1 MEQKIDNY
9 QIQAQRARQRFL
21 TYDQQQIIAKSPL
34 TFDDDYLYLPVLDR
48 TCMIRR
54 QTGELFW
61 QAGGV
66 CTPSHDPSDAMT
78 IFDYLCDS
86 RRDRCLSGEFIAMA
100 NFGHQFHSGLLE
112 SGAPSALERRAD
124 QDLPDLCDSRRDRCL
139 SGEFIA
145 MANFGHQFH
154 SGLLE
159 SGAPS
164 ALERRA
170 DQDLPEFCRVC
181 RALGGEPVIGGDAGF
196 QLRFFPDLPVVL
208 RFWASDEE
216 FPAQLR
222 FYWDKNT
229 LFYLRYE
236 TMYYALGI
244 LQSRLLYLINQ
255 V

>member
-61 QAGGV
+61 KEGGI

-78 IFDYLCDS
+78 VFDYLCDS
-86 RRDRCLSGEFIAMA
+86 RRERCLSGEFIAMA
-100 NFGHQFHSGLLE
+100 NFSHQFHSGLLE

-124 QDLPDLCDSRRDRCL
+124 QDLP
-139 SGEFIA
+139 G
-145 MANFGHQFH
+145 
-154 SGLLE
+154 
-159 SGAPS
+159 
-164 ALERRA
+164 
-170 DQDLPEFCRVC
+170 FCRAC
-181 RALGGEPVIGGDAGF
+181 RALGGEQVTGGDAGF
-196 QLRFFPDLPVVL
+196 RLRFFPDLPVLL

-244 LQSRLLYLINQ
+244 LQNRLLHLINHG
-255 V
+255 

>member
-66 CTPSHDPSDAMT
+66 CTPSHDPSDATT

-124 QDLPDLCDSRRDRCL
+124 QDLP
-139 SGEFIA
+139 G
-145 MANFGHQFH
+145 
-154 SGLLE
+154 
-159 SGAPS
+159 
-164 ALERRA
+164 
-170 DQDLPEFCRVC
+170 FCRAC
-181 RALGGEPVIGGDAGF
+181 RALGGEPVTGGDAGF

>member
-61 QAGGV
+61 QAGVV

-124 QDLPDLCDSRRDRCL
+124 QDLP
-139 SGEFIA
+139 G
-145 MANFGHQFH
+145 
-154 SGLLE
+154 
-159 SGAPS
+159 
-164 ALERRA
+164 
-170 DQDLPEFCRVC
+170 FCRAC
-181 RALGGEPVIGGDAGF
+181 RALGGEPVTGGDAGF

>member
-86 RRDRCLSGEFIAMA
+86 HRDRCLSGEFIAMA

-124 QDLPDLCDSRRDRCL
+124 QDLP
-139 SGEFIA
+139 G
-145 MANFGHQFH
+145 
-154 SGLLE
+154 
-159 SGAPS
+159 
-164 ALERRA
+164 
-170 DQDLPEFCRVC
+170 FCRVC

>member
-1 MEQKIDNY
+1 
-9 QIQAQRARQRFL
+9 
-21 TYDQQQIIAKSPL
+21 
-34 TFDDDYLYLPVLDR
+34 
-48 TCMIRR
+48 
-54 QTGELFW
+54 
-61 QAGGV
+61 
-66 CTPSHDPSDAMT
+66 MT
-78 IFDYLCDS
+78 IFDY
-86 RRDRCLSGEFIAMA
+86 
-100 NFGHQFHSGLLE
+100 
-112 SGAPSALERRAD
+112 
-124 QDLPDLCDSRRDRCL
+124 LCDSRRDRCL

>member
-1 MEQKIDNY
+1 
-9 QIQAQRARQRFL
+9 
-21 TYDQQQIIAKSPL
+21 
-34 TFDDDYLYLPVLDR
+34 
-48 TCMIRR
+48 
-54 QTGELFW
+54 
-61 QAGGV
+61 
-66 CTPSHDPSDAMT
+66 MT

-124 QDLPDLCDSRRDRCL
+124 QDLP
-139 SGEFIA
+139 G
-145 MANFGHQFH
+145 
-154 SGLLE
+154 
-159 SGAPS
+159 
-164 ALERRA
+164 
-170 DQDLPEFCRVC
+170 FCRAC
-181 RALGGEPVIGGDAGF
+181 RALGGEPVTGGDAGF
-196 QLRFFPDLPVVL
+196 RLRFFPDLPVVL

>member
-66 CTPSHDPSDAMT
+66 CTPSHDPSDATT

-124 QDLPDLCDSRRDRCL
+124 QDLP
-139 SGEFIA
+139 G
-145 MANFGHQFH
+145 
-154 SGLLE
+154 
-159 SGAPS
+159 
-164 ALERRA
+164 
-170 DQDLPEFCRVC
+170 FCRAC
-181 RALGGEPVIGGDAGF
+181 RALGGEPVTGGDAGF
-196 QLRFFPDLPVVL
+196 RLRFFPDLPVVL

>member
-1 MEQKIDNY
+1 MTHPGVPQCGTPFFRRNAMEQKIDNY

-61 QAGGV
+61 QECGV
-66 CTPSHDPSDAMT
+66 CTPSHDPCDAMT

-86 RRDRCLSGEFIAMA
+86 RRDRYLSGEFIAMA

-124 QDLPDLCDSRRDRCL
+124 QDLP
-139 SGEFIA
+139 G
-145 MANFGHQFH
+145 
-154 SGLLE
+154 
-159 SGAPS
+159 
-164 ALERRA
+164 
-170 DQDLPEFCRVC
+170 FCRVC
-181 RALGGEPVIGGDAGF
+181 RALGGEPVTGGDAGF
-196 QLRFFPDLPVVL
+196 RLRFFPDLPVVL

>member
-48 TCMIRR
+48 TCMIQR

-61 QAGGV
+61 QECDI

-124 QDLPDLCDSRRDRCL
+124 QDLP
-139 SGEFIA
+139 G
-145 MANFGHQFH
+145 
-154 SGLLE
+154 
-159 SGAPS
+159 
-164 ALERRA
+164 
-170 DQDLPEFCRVC
+170 FCRAC
-181 RALGGEPVIGGDAGF
+181 RALGGEPVTGGDAGF
-196 QLRFFPDLPVVL
+196 RLRFFPDLPVVL

>member
-124 QDLPDLCDSRRDRCL
+124 QDLP
-139 SGEFIA
+139 G
-145 MANFGHQFH
+145 
-154 SGLLE
+154 
-159 SGAPS
+159 
-164 ALERRA
+164 
-170 DQDLPEFCRVC
+170 FCRAC
-181 RALGGEPVIGGDAGF
+181 RALGGEPVTGGDAGF
-196 QLRFFPDLPVVL
+196 RLRFFPDLPVVL

>member
-9 QIQAQRARQRFL
+9 QIQAQRAGQRFL

-66 CTPSHDPSDAMT
+66 CTPSHDPSDATT

-124 QDLPDLCDSRRDRCL
+124 QDLP
-139 SGEFIA
+139 G
-145 MANFGHQFH
+145 
-154 SGLLE
+154 
-159 SGAPS
+159 
-164 ALERRA
+164 
-170 DQDLPEFCRVC
+170 FCRAC
-181 RALGGEPVIGGDAGF
+181 RALGGEPVTGGDAGF

>member
-124 QDLPDLCDSRRDRCL
+124 QDLP
-139 SGEFIA
+139 G
-145 MANFGHQFH
+145 
-154 SGLLE
+154 
-159 SGAPS
+159 
-164 ALERRA
+164 
-170 DQDLPEFCRVC
+170 FCWAC
-181 RALGGEPVIGGDAGF
+181 RALGGEPVTGGDAGF
-196 QLRFFPDLPVVL
+196 RLRFFPDLPVVL

>member
-61 QAGGV
+61 QECGV
-66 CTPSHDPSDAMT
+66 CTPSQDPSDAMT

-124 QDLPDLCDSRRDRCL
+124 QDLP
-139 SGEFIA
+139 G
-145 MANFGHQFH
+145 
-154 SGLLE
+154 
-159 SGAPS
+159 
-164 ALERRA
+164 
-170 DQDLPEFCRVC
+170 FCRVC
-181 RALGGEPVIGGDAGF
+181 QALGGEPVTGGDAGF
-196 QLRFFPDLPVVL
+196 RLRFFPDLPVVL

>member
-1 MEQKIDNY
+1 
-9 QIQAQRARQRFL
+9 
-21 TYDQQQIIAKSPL
+21 
-34 TFDDDYLYLPVLDR
+34 
-48 TCMIRR
+48 MIRR

-86 RRDRCLSGEFIAMA
+86 RRDHCLSGEFIAMA

-124 QDLPDLCDSRRDRCL
+124 QDLP
-139 SGEFIA
+139 G
-145 MANFGHQFH
+145 
-154 SGLLE
+154 
-159 SGAPS
+159 
-164 ALERRA
+164 
-170 DQDLPEFCRVC
+170 FCRAC
-181 RALGGEPVIGGDAGF
+181 RALGGEPVTGGDAGF
-196 QLRFFPDLPVVL
+196 RLRFFPDLPVVL

>member
-86 RRDRCLSGEFIAMA
+86 HRDRCLSGEFIAMA

-112 SGAPSALERRAD
+112 SGAPSALERQAD
-124 QDLPDLCDSRRDRCL
+124 QDLP
-139 SGEFIA
+139 G
-145 MANFGHQFH
+145 
-154 SGLLE
+154 
-159 SGAPS
+159 
-164 ALERRA
+164 
-170 DQDLPEFCRVC
+170 FCRAC
-181 RALGGEPVIGGDAGF
+181 RALGGEPVTGGDAGF
-196 QLRFFPDLPVVL
+196 RLRFFPDLPVVL

>member
-9 QIQAQRARQRFL
+9 QIQALHARQRFL

-48 TCMIRR
+48 TCMIQR

-124 QDLPDLCDSRRDRCL
+124 QDLP
-139 SGEFIA
+139 G
-145 MANFGHQFH
+145 
-154 SGLLE
+154 
-159 SGAPS
+159 
-164 ALERRA
+164 
-170 DQDLPEFCRVC
+170 FCRAC
-181 RALGGEPVIGGDAGF
+181 RALGGEPVTGGDAGF
-196 QLRFFPDLPVVL
+196 RLRFFPDLPVVL

-244 LQSRLLYLINQ
+244 LQSRLLYLINRA
-255 V
+255 

>member
-61 QAGGV
+61 QAGGI

-124 QDLPDLCDSRRDRCL
+124 QDLP
-139 SGEFIA
+139 G
-145 MANFGHQFH
+145 
-154 SGLLE
+154 
-159 SGAPS
+159 
-164 ALERRA
+164 
-170 DQDLPEFCRVC
+170 FCRAC
-181 RALGGEPVIGGDAGF
+181 RALGGEPVTGGDAGF
-196 QLRFFPDLPVVL
+196 RLRFFPDLPVVL

>member
-86 RRDRCLSGEFIAMA
+86 RRDHCLSGEFIAMA

-124 QDLPDLCDSRRDRCL
+124 QDLP
-139 SGEFIA
+139 G
-145 MANFGHQFH
+145 
-154 SGLLE
+154 
-159 SGAPS
+159 
-164 ALERRA
+164 
-170 DQDLPEFCRVC
+170 FCRAC
-181 RALGGEPVIGGDAGF
+181 RALGGEPVTGGDAGF
-196 QLRFFPDLPVVL
+196 RLRFFPDLPVVL

>member
-34 TFDDDYLYLPVLDR
+34 TFDDGYLYLPVLDR

-124 QDLPDLCDSRRDRCL
+124 QDLP
-139 SGEFIA
+139 G
-145 MANFGHQFH
+145 
-154 SGLLE
+154 
-159 SGAPS
+159 
-164 ALERRA
+164 
-170 DQDLPEFCRVC
+170 FCRAC
-181 RALGGEPVIGGDAGF
+181 RALGGEPVTGGDAGF
-196 QLRFFPDLPVVL
+196 RLRFFPDLPVVL

>member
-9 QIQAQRARQRFL
+9 QLQALRARQRFL

-124 QDLPDLCDSRRDRCL
+124 QDLP
-139 SGEFIA
+139 G
-145 MANFGHQFH
+145 
-154 SGLLE
+154 
-159 SGAPS
+159 
-164 ALERRA
+164 
-170 DQDLPEFCRVC
+170 FCRAC
-181 RALGGEPVIGGDAGF
+181 RALGGEPVTGGDAGF
-196 QLRFFPDLPVVL
+196 RLRFFPDLPVVL

>member
-112 SGAPSALERRAD
+112 SGAPSELERRAD
-124 QDLPDLCDSRRDRCL
+124 QDLP
-139 SGEFIA
+139 G
-145 MANFGHQFH
+145 
-154 SGLLE
+154 
-159 SGAPS
+159 
-164 ALERRA
+164 
-170 DQDLPEFCRVC
+170 FCRAC
-181 RALGGEPVIGGDAGF
+181 RALRGEPVTGGDAGF
-196 QLRFFPDLPVVL
+196 RLRFFPDLPVVL

>member
-124 QDLPDLCDSRRDRCL
+124 QDLP
-139 SGEFIA
+139 G
-145 MANFGHQFH
+145 
-154 SGLLE
+154 
-159 SGAPS
+159 
-164 ALERRA
+164 
-170 DQDLPEFCRVC
+170 FCRAC
-181 RALGGEPVIGGDAGF
+181 RALGGEPVTGGDAGF
-196 QLRFFPDLPVVL
+196 RLRFFPDLPVVL

-244 LQSRLLYLINQ
+244 LQIRLLYLINQ